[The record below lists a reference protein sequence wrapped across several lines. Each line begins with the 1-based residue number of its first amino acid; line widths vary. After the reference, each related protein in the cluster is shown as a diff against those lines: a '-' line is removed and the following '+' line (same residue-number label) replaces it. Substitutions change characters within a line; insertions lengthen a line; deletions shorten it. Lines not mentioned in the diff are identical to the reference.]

1 MIITKDQI
9 ITYINECTTV
19 VSGSVAPSFIGSKPF
34 PIQIDKSP
42 LDKLPKEPTYFNKIK
57 NVKQ

>member
-1 MIITKDQI
+1 MTITKDQI

-42 LDKLPKEPTYFNKIK
+42 LPKEPQEPKYFNKIK
-57 NVKQ
+57 KVKQ